1 MAEVRLQRPRVG
13 ALVRQCVARGVA
25 QHVRMHLE
33 GQLGL
38 DPDPLDH
45 LLQAGHGEGRPPLA
59 DEDEGRLG
67 VPLERPQ
74 RSHFIAQQRMRAGLP
89 ALGPAQVQSAGFKLH
104 VAPLQFDHL

>member
-1 MAEVRLQRPRVG
+1 MKRAGVG

-45 LLQAGHGEGRPPLA
+45 LLQAEHGEGRPPLA

-67 VPLERPQ
+67 LAFERDV
-74 RSHFIAQQRMRAGLP
+74 RFFSNEVRF
-89 ALGPAQVQSAGFKLH
+89 
-104 VAPLQFDHL
+104 APESGH